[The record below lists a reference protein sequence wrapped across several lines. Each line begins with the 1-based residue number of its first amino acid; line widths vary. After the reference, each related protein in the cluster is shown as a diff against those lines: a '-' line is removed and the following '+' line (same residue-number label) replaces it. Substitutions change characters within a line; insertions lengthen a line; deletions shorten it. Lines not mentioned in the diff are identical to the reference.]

1 VPALEVQPELEE
13 LALEEEA
20 EEEEALPAESASLS
34 ATLVLL

>member
-20 EEEEALPAESASLS
+20 EEEALPAESASLS